1 MKAIVI
7 TFNGEITNE
16 QELVREIGALFTK
29 GKNATI
35 ESSGLRLA
43 ILSDK
48 DVCSLIVNKVAEENK
63 KQKVTNEFEVF
74 LKNIIGI
81 VGSPKLTGVT
91 AYKLAIINKIHNYK
105 ELRNSKSWS
114 HIRKLDECEK
124 LLLKQYGLEHLPSYI
139 EDIADVFRIYGYG
152 KV

>member
-7 TFNGEITNE
+7 TFNGEIPNE
-16 QELVREIGALFTK
+16 KELIREIGTLLAK
-29 GKNATI
+29 SKNATI
-35 ESSGLRLA
+35 ELPALQLA

-48 DVCSLIVNKVAEENK
+48 EVCSLIINRAAEEGK
-63 KQKVTNEFEVF
+63 KQKAINEFEVF
-74 LKNIIGI
+74 LKNIINI

-105 ELRNSKSWS
+105 ELRDSKSWS
-114 HIRKLDECEK
+114 HIRKLDEYEK
-124 LLLKQYGLEHLPSYI
+124 LLLKEYGLESLPSYI